1 MIGNTKMSQFDIMQN
16 KAQALRK
23 EALKLHKLS
32 PETRIASTLSAIEIF
47 VVLYYGRVL
56 SYSENPTWKDRDRL
70 IISKGHG
77 SFCIYPILAD
87 IGYFDKKELQRIG
100 SENSFLGAIP
110 DSLIPGYET
119 TNGSLGHGLGVG
131 CGIALAL
138 KRKKYSQKVFVVAG
152 DGELNEGSM
161 WEAIMFASYHKLD
174 NLILI
179 VDNNKISMLGH
190 QKDIIVNTPFTD
202 RFKSFDWETNKVD
215 GHNVEDL
222 FNALVAAKKN
232 SGKPQVVIAETV
244 KGKGVAVL
252 ENKSLCHVMS
262 LAPSEIDEI
271 LEGWE

>member
-1 MIGNTKMSQFDIMQN
+1 MPQFDLMRN
-16 KAQALRK
+16 KAHFLRK
-23 EALKLHKLS
+23 EALKLHKLAG
-32 PETRIASTLSAIEIF
+32 ETRIASTLSAIEIF

-56 SYSENPTWKDRDRL
+56 SFSEDFEWKDRDRL

-87 IGYFDKKELQRIG
+87 IGYFDKSELQKMGRA
-100 SENSFLGAIP
+100 NSILGAIP
-110 DSLIPGYET
+110 DSLIPGFET

-138 KRKKYSQKVFVVAG
+138 KRKNCSQKVFVVAG

-179 VDNNKISMLGH
+179 IDNNKISMLGH

-215 GHNVEDL
+215 GHDVENL
-222 FNALVAAKKN
+222 FNALIAAKKN
-232 SGKPQVVIAETV
+232 CGKPQVVIAETV

-252 ENKSLCHVMS
+252 EDKPLCHVMS
-262 LAPSEIDEI
+262 LNPSEIDAT
-271 LEGWE
+271 LEEWE